1 MALPQEKS
9 YTYADL
15 LEWEADP
22 MRYELYD
29 GQLRALSAPT
39 DVHQL
44 ILTEL
49 LTQIHTHLRGT
60 CRSIFPAPF
69 DVRLFKNPGEP
80 PLVLKPGVPPPIS
93 MESKNHGQV
102 DGKGIHGAPDLVVE
116 ILSPSTKQYDCL
128 VKYKLYQQAGIQEY
142 WIVDPDKKLVLVY
155 TLVEG
160 QYYVPEVYTAR
171 DSVPVGVLEDC
182 AVDLT
187 AVFPEE

>member
-15 LEWEADP
+15 LSWEADP
-22 MRYELYD
+22 TRYELYD
-29 GQLRALSAPT
+29 GQPVMMSPPLRE
-39 DVHQL
+39 HQEISGEIYL
-44 ILTEL
+44 
-49 LTQIHTHLRGT
+49 QIGSYLKGKPRKVYH
-60 CRSIFPAPF
+60 APF
-69 DVRLFKNPGEP
+69 GVRPFEAEGDYPRDVDTLVEP
-80 PLVLKPGVPPPIS
+80 DITVVCDS
-93 MESKNHGQV
+93 SKLDKYGC
-102 DGKGIHGAPDLVVE
+102 KGAPDLVIE

-128 VKYKLYQQAGIQEY
+128 VKYKLYQQAGIKEY

-155 TLVEG
+155 TLVDG
-160 QYYVPEVYTAR
+160 QYYVPEVYTAK

>member
-15 LEWEADP
+15 LEWNDGK
-22 MRYELYD
+22 RYELYN
-29 GQLRALSAPT
+29 GQPVMMSPPLRQ
-39 DVHQL
+39 HQEISGEIYL
-44 ILTEL
+44 
-49 LTQIHTHLRGT
+49 QIGT
-60 CRSIFPAPF
+60 YLKGKKCKVYHAPF
-69 DVRLFKNPGEP
+69 SVRPFAADGDSPYDTDTLVEP
-80 PLVLKPGVPPPIS
+80 DITVVCSSDKLDKYGC
-93 MESKNHGQV
+93 K
-102 DGKGIHGAPDLVVE
+102 GAPDLVVE

-128 VKYKLYQQAGIQEY
+128 VKYKLYQQAGIREY